1 LIPASILLI
10 IYSAALL
17 FGLALVGGAIY
28 SLLRSF
34 PPGSQKKPRSS
45 TSRLLSRGMVY
56 SLGLGLAVAG
66 AVGLIAQLLF
76 RTSTTVGLIWS
87 IVAGA
92 LVALIA
98 LFLLVYLPSRGR
110 AEEALLD
117 FDAAGRRAEVVI
129 AIPANGLGEVAFLDD
144 QERINLGARSA
155 TGRAIPQGA
164 TVVIERVTRRIA
176 VVSPPD

>member
-1 LIPASILLI
+1 LISATALI
-10 IYSAALL
+10 FIYSAALAV
-17 FGLALVGGAIY
+17 GLVLVSGAIY

-34 PPGSQKKPRSS
+34 SPGRQAKPRGA
-45 TSRLLSRGMVY
+45 TPRLFSRGMIY

-66 AVGLIAQLLF
+66 AVGLIAQLLL
-76 RTSTTVGLIWS
+76 RAATITGLVWAIA
-87 IVAGA
+87 AGS

-110 AEEALLD
+110 AEEAQLD

-129 AIPANGLGEVAFLDD
+129 AIPANGLGEVAFVDGR
-144 QERINLGARSA
+144 ERINLGARSA
-155 TGRAIPQGA
+155 SGRAIPKGA
-164 TVVIERVTRRIA
+164 TVVIERVSRRIA